1 MYVLVFSMMRCLR
14 FSTPALWLLFGLICL
29 LVPTEQRADS
39 NEWKL
44 CKHSGPEHIYF
55 RYTKD
60 LQALSDLKA
69 IFATQT
75 PQDNHRCQ
83 EYYLLAPKG
92 QNEYLITE
100 YFQVQPVQ
108 GIQYRIKDT
117 IQLQYTSSGKLKQLH
132 FEARAYHSS
141 ELELPPARYTHK
153 IRYSDDD
160 SYVSTYY
167 YADGSIHST
176 YSGSGAFI
184 HDSIE
189 SKFERAISS
198 GDLPLVDQYL
208 NQGADPDKPD
218 LTGVRPFEAAV
229 IRLEYEILLLLIKR
243 GAQINTTPSDSSRRS
258 ALHLAIQAR
267 TYSNEQRIHRQ
278 KIIALLISSGIDL
291 EAEDVY
297 GRTAL
302 IYAVIENDDF
312 AARMLLEKGADMQH
326 TDREGKSAKDYL
338 TAFSSRTIIQ
348 LLSDYA
354 KKQAAEK

>member
-1 MYVLVFSMMRCLR
+1 MMRCLR
-14 FSTPALWLLFGLICL
+14 FSTPVFWLLFGLICL
-29 LVPTEQRADS
+29 FMPTEQRADS

-60 LQALSDLKA
+60 LETLSDLKT
-69 IFATQT
+69 IFKTQS
-75 PQDNHRCQ
+75 QQSSDQCM
-83 EYYLLAPKG
+83 EYYLLTQKAL
-92 QNEYLITE
+92 NEYVISE
-100 YFQVQPVQ
+100 YFQVKTAQ

-117 IQLQYTSSGKLKQLH
+117 IQLQYTSNGQLRELH
-132 FEARAYHSS
+132 FEPRAYYRSES
-141 ELELPPARYTHK
+141 ELPSARYTHK

-208 NQGADPDKPD
+208 NQGADPDKPY

-229 IRLEYEILLLLIKR
+229 ICLEYEILLLLIKR
-243 GAQINTTPSDSSRRS
+243 GAQINTTPSDSIRRS
-258 ALHLAIQAR
+258 ALHLAILAR
-267 TYSNEQRIHRQ
+267 TYSNEKKIHRQ
-278 KIIALLISSGIDL
+278 QIIALLISSGIDL

-326 TDREGKSAKDYL
+326 TDRKGKSAKDYL
-338 TAFSSRTIIQ
+338 TSFSSRKISQ

-354 KKQAAEK
+354 KKRPEAK

>member
-1 MYVLVFSMMRCLR
+1 MMRCLR
-14 FSTPALWLLFGLICL
+14 FSTPAFWLLFGLICL
-29 LVPTEQRADS
+29 FMPTEQRADS

-60 LQALSDLKA
+60 LEALPDLKA

-75 PQDNHRCQ
+75 PQENHRCQ
-83 EYYLLAPKG
+83 EYYLLAQKE
-92 QNEYLITE
+92 QNEYLISE
-100 YFQVQPVQ
+100 YFQVQTAQ

-117 IQLQYTSSGKLKQLH
+117 IQLQYTSNGKLKQLH
-132 FEARAYHSS
+132 FEARAYYSS
-141 ELELPPARYTHK
+141 ESELPPAQYTHK

-176 YSGSGAFI
+176 YSGSGAFV

-189 SKFERAISS
+189 SKIERAISS
-198 GDLPLVDQYL
+198 GDLQSVTECL
-208 NQGADPDKPD
+208 NQDADPDKPY

-229 IRLEYEILLLLIKR
+229 IRLKYEILRLLIKR
-243 GAQINTTPSDSSRRS
+243 GAQVNTTPSDSIQRS

-267 TYSNEQRIHRQ
+267 TYSNEQKIHRQ
-278 KIIALLISSGIDL
+278 QIIALLISSGIDL

-338 TAFSSRTIIQ
+338 TAFSSRTIIR
-348 LLSDYA
+348 LLADSA